1 MKYFVYVIASIKP
14 FVKTYVGWTNN
25 INKRIEKHNLGK
37 GAKSTRGRKWKLI
50 YKEKF
55 DSKINALKREYKIK
69 KDKNFRRILKK
80 RKLNI
85 GKLN

>member
-80 RKLNI
+80 K
-85 GKLN
+85 KVKYW